1 MSTTPEPP
9 LTVGES
15 VRLRG
20 QRRYLKSA
28 DPMPML
34 RPPDL
39 VQPGEEGVVLELRAG
54 DQLAVRFRRGTFL
67 LAAGELSRL
76 TSEPPPAPGPRQAP
90 PDSGTAG

>member
-1 MSTTPEPP
+1 MTSFC
-9 LTVGES
+9 VGDG

-20 QRRYLKSA
+20 QRRFLKTA

-39 VQPGEEGVVLELRAG
+39 VQPGEEGRVVELRAG

-67 LAAGELSRL
+67 LAAADLSPL
-76 TSEPPPAPGPRQAP
+76 DDGPPPGAAPQPDP
-90 PDSGTAG
+90 PGSGKAG